1 MCTITADLLQ
11 IYFFEGFR
19 SGENCMN
26 DTDIILPASQSNNVP
41 IVLASSDYYV
51 PFMTV
56 TVQSVIERRSEN
68 FFYDFILLHS
78 GISEEAQYMV
88 ASIAK
93 GIDNVSIRF
102 VEVTSDLSK
111 YSYNFREGYT
121 QESFYR
127 IVMMD
132 ILSSYDKAIYLDC
145 DVIAVSDVA
154 ELFQMDLGDNLVAA
168 ARDIDGISNWYFDHD
183 GRRNY
188 ISDIMG
194 LKDPEEYFQSGVVL
208 FNLKELRNT
217 FQIQEIIEVTC
228 APQIV
233 WGDQDALNILCNGRV
248 KYLGLEWN
256 TIVNYRGVQI
266 NNLFVYGPPCLLQE
280 YLDARRQPKIIHYAG
295 TKPWNELRTDMFQY
309 FWEIARN
316 TPFYETIYFRL
327 KENMGS
333 KGSGTGQRRS
343 NIRRIADKLFP
354 KGSVRRERLKKIL
367 PKGSR
372 RWDFLKRIFRFAL
385 RYE

>member
-1 MCTITADLLQ
+1 
-11 IYFFEGFR
+11 
-19 SGENCMN
+19 MN

-56 TVQSVIERRSEN
+56 TVQSVIEHRSEK

-111 YSYNFREGYT
+111 YSYNFREGYA

-127 IVMMD
+127 VVMMD

-217 FQIQEIIEVTC
+217 FRIQEIIEVTC

-248 KYLGLEWN
+248 RYLGFEWN
-256 TIVNYRGVQI
+256 TIVNLPSGQI
-266 NNLFVYGPPCLLQE
+266 NNLFVYGPPHLLQE
-280 YLDARRQPKIIHYAG
+280 YLNARRQPKIIHYAG
-295 TKPWNELRTDMFQY
+295 AKPWNEIHTDMFQH
-309 FWEIARN
+309 FWVIARN
-316 TPFYETIYFRL
+316 TPFYEIIYSRL
-327 KENMGS
+327 KEKMIQKKTEASQG
-333 KGSGTGQRRS
+333 RS
-343 NIRRIADKLFP
+343 NVRKIADKFFP
-354 KGSVRRERLKKIL
+354 KGSARRERLKKIL

-372 RWDFLKRIFRFAL
+372 RWAFLKRIFRFVL